1 MNRSNNIKLII
12 NSLLPFIYLFIGLL
26 FYFFPT
32 INLPFGFDTWW
43 IFIIQSSSQKLE
55 LPYFYNYIGIKPE
68 NIFSSIFSLYEYFG
82 RLSFLDWARFWLLG
96 KYFPDY
102 PFVWRLVAII
112 SMSFSLILW
121 KKIYTRLFISNIAI
135 AIVSI
140 ILFTDPQSLWLD
152 WNKSESLAFLFFSLS
167 CYYSTFPNDKRN
179 YLGLIMIVMAIF
191 TKETFL
197 IGIPF
202 LIFLR
207 SIFNQPSSGKFFYIR
222 IFSYFLRNK
231 FLVLFGMIY
240 SFSSLLLLL
249 QYDFQ
254 RSYVLENHS
263 QDLSFLHISEF
274 IFSYFKLLLPTHFH
288 LLFEHLLVFVSLFL
302 IILFINL
309 FFLNFLSKFKK
320 NKLKIFE
327 FNKSKKI
334 QNGEIFIFPVI
345 SVILLFAILFMF
357 GSLARRYSSPINI
370 ILITTVILI
379 FPFIRLK
386 IVNALKNKKYYFDLD
401 IIIYYVLLI
410 PTLIWIYKFSLILS
424 VSLILI
430 LTLIFV
436 LLYFV
441 FNKNY
446 INKYLTFVLIIIFL
460 IPALDRTIVNVVVTR
475 DIYNSWEEVNKKVN
489 EFTEQDSLVEIIL
502 SRNMNIEQAI
512 SLESNSI
519 LNHRNDIQY
528 FVDESKAKQ
537 IKEFNDFDLW
547 HIGLFNYG
555 KSIKYEKIDYTISI
569 HDDSNV
575 GNYKFSENFI
585 VKIFN
590 YRYGKYNNKYKYS
603 LNKLD

>member
-1 MNRSNNIKLII
+1 MNRSNNFQLII

-191 TKETFL
+191 TKETFI

-334 QNGEIFIFPVI
+334 QNGEIFILPFI

>member
-1 MNRSNNIKLII
+1 MNRSNNFQLII

-590 YRYGKYNNKYKYS
+590 YRYGKYNNRYKYS
-603 LNKLD
+603 LNKLN

>member
-207 SIFNQPSSGKFFYIR
+207 SIFNQPSSSKFFYIR

-249 QYDFQ
+249 LYDFQ

-288 LLFEHLLVFVSLFL
+288 LLFEHMLVFVSLFL

-309 FFLNFLSKFKK
+309 FFLNFISKFKK

-424 VSLILI
+424 LSLILI

-555 KSIKYEKIDYTISI
+555 KSIKYKKIDYTISI
-569 HDDSNV
+569 HDDLNV
-575 GNYKFSENFI
+575 GNYKFRENFI

-590 YRYGKYNNKYKYS
+590 YRYGKYNNRYKYS
-603 LNKLD
+603 LNKLN

>member
-1 MNRSNNIKLII
+1 MNRSNNFQLII

-263 QDLSFLHISEF
+263 QDLSYLHISEF

-288 LLFEHLLVFVSLFL
+288 LLFEHMLVFVILLL

-334 QNGEIFIFPVI
+334 QNGEIFILPFI

-424 VSLILI
+424 LSLILI

-547 HIGLFNYG
+547 HIRLFNYG
-555 KSIKYEKIDYTISI
+555 KSIKYKKIDYTISI
-569 HDDSNV
+569 HDDLNV

-590 YRYGKYNNKYKYS
+590 YRYGKYNNRYKYS
-603 LNKLD
+603 LNKLN

>member
-1 MNRSNNIKLII
+1 MNRSNNIQLII

-288 LLFEHLLVFVSLFL
+288 LLFEHMLVFVILFL

-334 QNGEIFIFPVI
+334 QNGEIFILPFI

-441 FNKNY
+441 YNKNY

>member
-1 MNRSNNIKLII
+1 MNRSNNFQLII

-121 KKIYTRLFISNIAI
+121 KKIYTKLCISNIAI

-207 SIFNQPSSGKFFYIR
+207 SIFNQPSSSKFFYIR

-249 QYDFQ
+249 LYDFQ
-254 RSYVLENHS
+254 KSYVLENHI
-263 QDLSFLHISEF
+263 QDLSYLHISEF

-334 QNGEIFIFPVI
+334 QNGEIFILPFI

-370 ILITTVILI
+370 IPAVI
-379 FPFIRLK
+379 
-386 IVNALKNKKYYFDLD
+386 
-401 IIIYYVLLI
+401 
-410 PTLIWIYKFSLILS
+410 
-424 VSLILI
+424 
-430 LTLIFV
+430 
-436 LLYFV
+436 
-441 FNKNY
+441 
-446 INKYLTFVLIIIFL
+446 
-460 IPALDRTIVNVVVTR
+460 
-475 DIYNSWEEVNKKVN
+475 
-489 EFTEQDSLVEIIL
+489 
-502 SRNMNIEQAI
+502 
-512 SLESNSI
+512 
-519 LNHRNDIQY
+519 
-528 FVDESKAKQ
+528 
-537 IKEFNDFDLW
+537 
-547 HIGLFNYG
+547 
-555 KSIKYEKIDYTISI
+555 
-569 HDDSNV
+569 
-575 GNYKFSENFI
+575 
-585 VKIFN
+585 
-590 YRYGKYNNKYKYS
+590 
-603 LNKLD
+603 